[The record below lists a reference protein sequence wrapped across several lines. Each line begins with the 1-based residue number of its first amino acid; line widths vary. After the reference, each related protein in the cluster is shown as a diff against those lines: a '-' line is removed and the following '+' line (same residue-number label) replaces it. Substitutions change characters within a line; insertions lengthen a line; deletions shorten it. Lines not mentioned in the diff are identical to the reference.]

1 MKNPLLLLLLLV
13 VAAAAVGDYFMPYGP
28 YVSAPEWSA
37 EPATYRA
44 VVTQPAV
51 QRGKTQRMVVRL
63 ADADARVMLTIADTS
78 ANVLPGDAII
88 FHTTISEPHNAGNP
102 GEMDYAAY
110 LRHQGITGT
119 AFCFTA
125 DWRTLGPSPH
135 ASLRERMLLLRQR
148 LVDTYATHLD
158 APTLA
163 IISAMTLGDKARID
177 TSTRDLY
184 SRTGS
189 SHILALSGL
198 HLSILVGL
206 LAFILTPLRQRFGFK
221 GNVAAHALTLL
232 LVWAFVFLAGLPVSL
247 IRAATM
253 LTIVIVLHSLHHPA
267 PPFHAL
273 IVALIIML
281 IAQPT
286 QLFDVGF
293 QLSALS
299 VAAIIG
305 VTRLGENHNALSA
318 ALDARRL
325 RLYPLRLRLESLCM
339 RLFSRR
345 LRSLPVTHGIVV
357 STRAFVRW
365 AGMLLVISLAAQIA
379 TLPLIAHYFH
389 TASLTGLLSA
399 WIVIPA
405 ATMLLIAS
413 LIFLII
419 PPLRPL
425 IAVALQWAV
434 ATVHSLLES
443 IAALPFAAFEVHL
456 SWWGVIGSYA
466 VIATLVWAVAQ
477 QFSAKT
483 SGRRVRAVALVV
495 GVALIAGGGEQLT
508 AWMQRPAPQIIVYNR
523 PAHMELHLTAPT
535 SDSLITTLADDG
547 RHVTGHVVAYGT
559 RRIAVIDRR
568 LPYVANITMPT
579 PLSVDALLITR
590 GAKGH
595 LADMLLRYRPAL
607 IVLDGS
613 LTDYYRQRFA
623 EEAATEGLPIYDVQA
638 HGAYVLRVDRR

>member
-13 VAAAAVGDYFMPYGP
+13 IAAAAVGDYFLPYGP
-28 YVSAPEWSA
+28 FVTPPEWPT
-37 EPATYRA
+37 EPTTYHA
-44 VVTQPAV
+44 IVTQPPV
-51 QRGKTQRMVVRL
+51 TRGKTQRMVVRL
-63 ADADARVMLTIADTS
+63 ADTDARIMLTIADS
-78 ANVLPGDAII
+78 ATVQPGDALV
-88 FHTTISEPHNAGNP
+88 FHAPITEPHNAGNP
-102 GEMDYAAY
+102 DEMDYAAY
-110 LRHQGITGT
+110 LHHQGITGT
-119 AFCFTA
+119 AFCFAA
-125 DWRTLGPSPH
+125 DWRRLGPSTH
-135 ASLRERMLLLRQR
+135 ASLRERMLRFRQR

-158 APTLA
+158 APALA
-163 IISAMTLGDKARID
+163 IISAMTLGDKTRID
-177 TSTRDLY
+177 KSTRELY

-189 SHILALSGL
+189 SHILALSGV

-206 LAFILTPLRQRFGFK
+206 LAFLLSPLRRQYGFK
-221 GNVAAHALTLL
+221 GRLAENALTLL

-247 IRAATM
+247 VRAATM

-267 PPFHAL
+267 PSFHAL

-281 IAQPT
+281 IAQPM

-299 VAAIIG
+299 VAAILG
-305 VTRLGENHNALSA
+305 VTRLGERHNALSA

-345 LRSLPVTHGIVV
+345 LRSLPITHGIVV
-357 STRAFVRW
+357 STHAFVHW

-443 IAALPFAAFEVHL
+443 IAALPFAAFEAHL
-456 SWWGVIGSYA
+456 SWWGVMGSYA
-466 VIATLVWAVAQ
+466 VIATLVWAVIQ

-483 SGRRVRAVALVV
+483 SGRRMRAVALVV
-495 GVALIAGGGEQLT
+495 GVALIAAGGELLT
-508 AWMQRPAPQIIVYNR
+508 SWIQRPAPQIIVYNR
-523 PAHMELHLTAPT
+523 PTHMELHLTAPT

-547 RHVTGHVVAYGT
+547 RHVSGHIVAYGQ
-559 RRIAVIDRR
+559 RRLAVIDSR
-568 LPYVANITMPT
+568 LPYVRDIEMPA
-579 PLSVDALLITR
+579 PLPVDALLITR

-595 LADMLLRYRPAL
+595 LSDMLLRYRPAL

-613 LTDYYRQRFA
+613 LTNYYRQHFA
-623 EEAATEGLPIYDVQA
+623 AEAAAEGLPIYDVQTQ
-638 HGAYVLRVDRR
+638 GAYMLSAK